1 MRLTDKTPN
10 LDLNYNLKLIRQDPQ
25 LNGFS

>member
-1 MRLTDKTPN
+1 MRPTDKTPN
-10 LDLNYNLKLIRQDPQ
+10 LDSNHDLKLTQQDPQ